1 MVVVRS
7 YTVASS
13 VTRNI
18 YEIKNGSIFV
28 AVLVFDIAAISK
40 QGMNCRPVHAQ
51 GTNLEFAIP
60 PRNWEFVVDL
70 PCCCA
75 FEEQQYAEVFSLM
88 RAHLEEEKMACPM
101 IISRPEQVCRPTT
114 FVWTNSPLFWT
125 GT

>member
-1 MVVVRS
+1 MVVVQS

-60 PRNWEFVVDL
+60 PRNWG
-70 PCCCA
+70 